1 LTVIGK
7 LKEEPVRLSRL
18 VAAGAAACLVAGIAA
33 CGSSGSSGSSG
44 GSSNATASSIT
55 IWGSNVAFWA
65 YQAAHLSAFEKET
78 GIKVNYVQ
86 IPQATILDKEAIAQR
101 AHSSEFAMYEGPTS
115 LISQDVGLLGGVG
128 LQQFQSNSKLN
139 LAGFSTNGMGELG
152 DCTMNGTLYCL
163 PMFVDGAVLAYN
175 KKLLSK
181 AGISTPPAT
190 WAQVVTDADQITQKT
205 GTPGWCTR
213 GSEAGAAIATAH
225 FMEAY
230 YIPYNAKNKG
240 FTVGP
245 DWKSLDDSPGAL
257 AWAKDFQ
264 HLMTKDAPKGVG
276 AFTQQN
282 CEQAFDEGKTAM
294 YYDGL
299 TSMDANQ
306 FTPKAGTPLAG
317 GNVGFDEL
325 KCPTSSPC
333 MPLGPWGMFINPHVS
348 KAQQN
353 AAWKFMEYED
363 SNPFLTQEIKALDF
377 PGLAVTKTVASQ
389 HFAGVPQ
396 SFLQAESYAESEA
409 EPNAFPPTTAFNQ
422 SQQDEETAISELISG
437 TPPAKAMSFA
447 ANGANQVF
455 QQAGL
460 IK

>member
-1 LTVIGK
+1 
-7 LKEEPVRLSRL
+7 VRLSRL
-18 VAAGAAACLVAGIAA
+18 AAAGAAACLVAGIAA
-33 CGSSGSSGSSG
+33 CGSSSSSSG
-44 GSSNATASSIT
+44 GSSNTTAKSVT
-55 IWGSNVAFWA
+55 IWASNVEFWA
-65 YQAAHLSAFEKET
+65 YQASHLQQFTKET

-86 IPQATILDKEAIAQR
+86 IPQATILDKETIAQR
-101 AHSSEFAMYEGPTS
+101 AHSSSFDMYEGPTS
-115 LISQDVGLLGGVG
+115 LISQDIGLLGGVG
-128 LQQFQSNSKLN
+128 LKPFESNSKLN
-139 LAGFSTNGMGELG
+139 VTGFSTSGMGELG
-152 DCTMNGTLYCL
+152 DCTLNGTLYCL
-163 PMFVDGAVLAYN
+163 PVFVDGSVIAYN
-175 KKLLSK
+175 KNLFAK

-190 WAQVVTDADQITQKT
+190 WKQVVTDADQITQKT

-230 YIPYNAKNKG
+230 YIPYSPQNKG

-245 DWKSLDDSPGAL
+245 DWKSLDDSPGAV
-257 AWAKDFQ
+257 AWATDFQ

-276 AFTQQN
+276 AFTQEN
-282 CEQAFDEGKTAM
+282 CEQAFDQGKTAM
-294 YYDGL
+294 YYDAL
-299 TSMDANQ
+299 TSMDANE

-317 GNVGFDEL
+317 GAVGFDEL

-353 AAWKFMEYED
+353 AAWKYMEYLD
-363 SNPFLTQEIKALDF
+363 STGFLTQEIKALDF
-377 PGLAVTKTVASQ
+377 PGLAVTKTVAAE
-389 HFAGVPQ
+389 HFAGVPD
-396 SFLQAESYAESEA
+396 SFLQAEAYAESEA

-437 TPPAKAMSFA
+437 TSPSKAEAFA

>member
-1 LTVIGK
+1 
-7 LKEEPVRLSRL
+7 VRLSRL
-18 VAAGAAACLVAGIAA
+18 AAAGAAACLVAGLAA
-33 CGSSGSSGSSG
+33 CSSSSGSSGSSGSSA
-44 GSSNATASSIT
+44 STTAKSVT
-55 IWGSNVAFWA
+55 IWGSNVEFWA
-65 YQAAHLSAFEKET
+65 YQAAHLSEFTKET

-101 AHSSEFAMYEGPTS
+101 AKSSDFDMYEGPTS
-115 LISQDVGLLGGVG
+115 LISQDIGLLGGVG
-128 LQQFQSNSKLN
+128 LKSFESNSKLN
-139 LAGFSTNGMGELG
+139 VTGFSTNGMGELG
-152 DCTMNGTLYCL
+152 DCTLNGTLYCL
-163 PMFVDGAVLAYN
+163 PVFVDGSVIAYN
-175 KKLLSK
+175 KNLLSK

-276 AFTQQN
+276 AFTQEN
-282 CEQAFDEGKTAM
+282 CEQAFDQGKTAM
-294 YYDGL
+294 YYDAL
-299 TSMDANQ
+299 TSMDANE
-306 FTPKAGTPLAG
+306 FTPKAGTALAG
-317 GNVGFDEL
+317 GAVGFDEL

-333 MPLGPWGMFINPHVS
+333 MPLGPWGMFINPHVPQ
-348 KAQQN
+348 AQQN
-353 AAWKFMEYED
+353 AAWKLMEYLD
-363 SNPFLTQEIKALDF
+363 STPYLTQEIKALDF
-377 PGLAVTKTVASQ
+377 PGLAVTKTVAAEK
-389 HFAGVPQ
+389 FAGVPA
-396 SFLQAESYAESEA
+396 SFLQAEAYAESEA

-437 TPPAKAMSFA
+437 TPPAKAAAFA

>member
-1 LTVIGK
+1 
-7 LKEEPVRLSRL
+7 VRLSRL
-18 VAAGAAACLVAGIAA
+18 AAAGAAACLVAGLAA
-33 CGSSGSSGSSG
+33 CSSSSGSSGSSGSSA
-44 GSSNATASSIT
+44 STTAKSVT
-55 IWGSNVAFWA
+55 IWGSNVEFWA
-65 YQAAHLSAFEKET
+65 YQAAHLSEFTKET

-101 AHSSEFAMYEGPTS
+101 AKSSDFDMYEGPTS
-115 LISQDVGLLGGVG
+115 LISQDIGLLGGVG
-128 LQQFQSNSKLN
+128 LQPFVSNKKLA
-139 LAGFSTNGMGELG
+139 LTGFSTNGMGELG
-152 DCTMNGTLYCL
+152 DCTLNGTLYCL
-163 PMFVDGAVLAYN
+163 PVFVDGSVIAYN
-175 KKLLSK
+175 KNLLSK

-205 GTPGWCTR
+205 GTPGFCTR

-276 AFTQQN
+276 AFTQEN
-282 CEQAFDEGKTAM
+282 CEQAFDQGKTAM
-294 YYDGL
+294 YYDAL
-299 TSMDANQ
+299 TSMDANE
-306 FTPKAGTPLAG
+306 FTPKAGTALAG
-317 GNVGFDEL
+317 GAVGFDEL

-353 AAWKFMEYED
+353 AAWKYMEYLD
-363 SNPFLTQEIKALDF
+363 STGFLTQEIKALDF
-377 PGLAVTKTVASQ
+377 PGLAVTKTVAAE
-389 HFAGVPQ
+389 HFAGVPD
-396 SFLQAESYAESEA
+396 SFLQAEAYAESEA

-437 TPPAKAMSFA
+437 TSPSKAEAFA

>member
-1 LTVIGK
+1 
-7 LKEEPVRLSRL
+7 VRLSRI
-18 VAAGAAACLVAGIAA
+18 AAAAAAACLVAGIAA
-33 CGSSGSSGSSG
+33 CGSSSSSSG
-44 GSSNATASSIT
+44 GSTSTTATSIT
-55 IWGSNVAFWA
+55 IWGSNVEFWA
-65 YQAAHLSAFEKET
+65 YQAAHLSTFTKET

-101 AHSSEFAMYEGPTS
+101 AHSSDFAMYEGPTS
-115 LISQDVGLLGGVG
+115 LISQDIGLLGGVG
-128 LQQFQSNSKLN
+128 LQPFESNSKLN
-139 LAGFSTNGMGELG
+139 VTGFSTSGMGELG
-152 DCTMNGTLYCL
+152 DCTLNGTLYCL
-163 PMFVDGAVLAYN
+163 PVFVDGAVLAYN

-181 AGISTPPAT
+181 AGISSPPAT
-190 WAQVVTDADQITQKT
+190 WAQVVTDADAVTQKT

-230 YIPYNAKNKG
+230 FIPYNPKNKG

-276 AFTQQN
+276 AFTQEN
-282 CEQAFDEGKTAM
+282 CEQAFDQGKTAM
-294 YYDGL
+294 YYDAL
-299 TSMDANQ
+299 TSMDANE
-306 FTPKAGTPLAG
+306 FTPPASSPLAG

-325 KCPTSSPC
+325 KCPTSAPC
-333 MPLGPWGMFINPHVS
+333 MPLGPWGMFINPRVP

-353 AAWKFMEYED
+353 AAWKLMEYLD
-363 SNPFLTQEIKALDF
+363 STPYLTQEIKALDF
-377 PGLAVTKTVASQ
+377 PGLAVTKTVAAEK
-389 HFAGVPQ
+389 FAGVPA
-396 SFLQAESYAESEA
+396 SFLAAESYTESEA

-437 TPPAKAMSFA
+437 TSPAKAMAFA

-460 IK
+460 QK

>member
-1 LTVIGK
+1 M
-7 LKEEPVRLSRL
+7 
-18 VAAGAAACLVAGIAA
+18 AGIAA
-33 CGSSGSSGSSG
+33 CGSSSSSSSG
-44 GSSNATASSIT
+44 GSSNTTAKSVT
-55 IWGSNVAFWA
+55 IWASNVEFWA
-65 YQAAHLSAFEKET
+65 YQAAHLQQFTKET

-86 IPQATILDKEAIAQR
+86 IPQATILDKETIAQR
-101 AHSSEFAMYEGPTS
+101 AHSSSFDMYEGPTS
-115 LISQDVGLLGGVG
+115 LISQDIGLLGGVG
-128 LQQFQSNSKLN
+128 LKSFESNSKLN
-139 LAGFSTNGMGELG
+139 VTGFSTNGMGELG
-152 DCTMNGTLYCL
+152 DCTLNGTLYCL
-163 PMFVDGAVLAYN
+163 PVFVDGSVIAYN
-175 KKLLSK
+175 KKLFTQ

-213 GSEAGAAIATAH
+213 GSEAGGAIATAH

-276 AFTQQN
+276 AFTQEN
-282 CEQAFDEGKTAM
+282 CEQAFDQGKTAM
-294 YYDGL
+294 YYDAL
-299 TSMDANQ
+299 TSMDANE
-306 FTPKAGTPLAG
+306 FTPKAGSPLAG
-317 GNVGFDEL
+317 AVGFDEL
-325 KCPTSSPC
+325 KCPTSNPC
-333 MPLGPWGMFINPHVS
+333 MPLGPWGMFINPRVP
-348 KAQQN
+348 KDQQN
-353 AAWKFMEYED
+353 AAWKLMQYLD
-363 SNPFLTQEIKALDF
+363 STPFLTQEIKALDF
-377 PGLAVTKTVASQ
+377 PGLAVTKTVASE
-389 HFAGVPQ
+389 HFAGVPD
-396 SFLQAESYAESEA
+396 SFLQAEAYVESQA

-437 TPPAKAMSFA
+437 TPVKKAAEFA

-460 IK
+460 TK

>member
-1 LTVIGK
+1 
-7 LKEEPVRLSRL
+7 VRLSRFI
-18 VAAGAAACLVAGIAA
+18 AAGAAACLVAAIAA
-33 CGSSGSSGSSG
+33 CGGSSGSSPSG
-44 GSSNATASSIT
+44 GSANSTASSIT
-55 IWGSNVAFWA
+55 IWASNVEFWA
-65 YQAAHLSAFEKET
+65 YQAAHLQQFTKET

-101 AHSSEFAMYEGPTS
+101 AHSSDFAMYEGPTS
-115 LISQDVGLLGGVG
+115 LISQDIGLLGGVG
-128 LQQFQSNSKLN
+128 LQPFESNSKLK
-139 LAGFSTNGMGELG
+139 LTGFSTSGMGELG
-152 DCTMNGTLYCL
+152 DCTLNGTLYCL
-163 PMFVDGAVLAYN
+163 PVFVDGAVIAYN
-175 KKLLSK
+175 KNLFAK
-181 AGISTPPAT
+181 AGISSPPTT
-190 WAQVVTDADQITQKT
+190 WAQVVTDADQLTQKT
-205 GTPGWCTR
+205 GEPGFCTR

-245 DWKSLDDSPGAL
+245 DWKSLDDTAGAL

-276 AFTQQN
+276 AFTQEN
-282 CEQAFDEGKTAM
+282 CEQAFDQGKTAM
-294 YYDGL
+294 YYDAL
-299 TSMDANQ
+299 TSMDANE
-306 FTPKAGTPLAG
+306 FTPKAGSPLAG
-317 GNVGFDEL
+317 GAAAFDEV

-333 MPLGPWGMFINPHVS
+333 MPLGPWGMFLNPHVS

-353 AAWKFMEYED
+353 AAWKLMEYLD
-363 SNPFLTQEIKALDF
+363 STQFLTQEIKALDF
-377 PGLAVTKTVASQ
+377 PGLAVTKTVAAE
-389 HFAGVPQ
+389 HFAGVPD
-396 SFLQAESYAESEA
+396 SFLQAEAYAEAEA

-437 TPPAKAMSFA
+437 TSPSKAMAFA

-460 IK
+460 QK

>member
-1 LTVIGK
+1 
-7 LKEEPVRLSRL
+7 VRLSRL
-18 VAAGAAACLVAGIAA
+18 AAAGAAACLVAGIAA
-33 CGSSGSSGSSG
+33 CGSSSGSSG
-44 GSSNATASSIT
+44 GSSNTTATSIT
-55 IWGSNVAFWA
+55 IWGSNVEFWA
-65 YQAAHLSAFEKET
+65 YQAAHLSTFTKET

-101 AHSSEFAMYEGPTS
+101 AHSSDFAMYEGPTS
-115 LISQDVGLLGGVG
+115 LISQDIGLLGGVG
-128 LQQFQSNSKLN
+128 LQPFESNSKLN
-139 LAGFSTNGMGELG
+139 VTGFSTNGMGELG
-152 DCTMNGTLYCL
+152 DCTLNGTLYCL
-163 PMFVDGAVLAYN
+163 PVFVDGAVLAYN
-175 KKLLSK
+175 KNLLTK

-190 WAQVVTDADQITQKT
+190 WAQVVTDADQVTQKT
-205 GTPGWCTR
+205 GTPGFCTR

-245 DWKSLDDSPGAL
+245 NWKSLDDTPGAL

-282 CEQAFDEGKTAM
+282 CEQAFDQGKTAM
-294 YYDGL
+294 YYDAL
-299 TSMDANQ
+299 TSMDANE
-306 FTPKAGTPLAG
+306 FTPPSSSPLAG

-333 MPLGPWGMFINPHVS
+333 MPLGPWGMFINPRVS

-363 SNPFLTQEIKALDF
+363 STPFLTQEIKALDF
-377 PGLAVTKTVASQ
+377 PGLAVTKTVAAE

-396 SFLQAESYAESEA
+396 SFLAAESYAESEA

-437 TPPAKAMSFA
+437 TSPAKAMAFA

-460 IK
+460 QK